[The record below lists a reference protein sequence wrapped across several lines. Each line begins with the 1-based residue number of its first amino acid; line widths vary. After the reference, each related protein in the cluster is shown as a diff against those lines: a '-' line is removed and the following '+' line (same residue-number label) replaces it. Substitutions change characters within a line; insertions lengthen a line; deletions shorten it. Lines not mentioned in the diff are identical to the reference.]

1 MSPAARGPVVTVLRD
16 GSEGLVRPIEPSDE
30 PYLRAG
36 FEHLSARSR
45 EMRFLS
51 TSVHPTGRDY
61 DYLVHPDGVDHLAL
75 VMERHPV
82 DADERIGYGVARCIR
97 VPEDPTCAEVA
108 VTVAD
113 EHQHKGVGTALL
125 LELAD
130 WCLERGIERW
140 CGIMR
145 IDNEAV
151 LAMMD
156 RVARLRWRRV
166 AEPGVYA
173 AEWDLRDRPDAS
185 KRRSPGSDCV
195 AP

>member
-1 MSPAARGPVVTVLRD
+1 MSTASRGPVVTVLRD
-16 GSEGLVRPIEPSDE
+16 GSEGLVRPIEPADE

-51 TSVHPTGRDY
+51 TSVHPSVRDY

-82 DADERIGYGVARCIR
+82 DVDDRVGYGVARCIR
-97 VPEDPTCAEVA
+97 VADDPACAEVA

-130 WCLERGIERW
+130 WSLTRGIERW
-140 CGIMR
+140 SGILR
-145 IDNEAV
+145 IDNVAV

-173 AEWDLRDRPDAS
+173 AEWDLRDRPAAAERPAS
-185 KRRSPGSDCV
+185 RSDC
-195 AP
+195 P